1 MKNYNEIERE
11 LAIIISEV
19 MGNSFDNIADK
30 NFYEDMGFDSVSI
43 IELLVSIEE
52 RYDINLGNDLM
63 DSLYSCDKLI
73 KLLMEKANE

>member
-1 MKNYNEIERE
+1 MKNYNEIESE
-11 LAIIISEV
+11 LAFIISEV
-19 MGNSFDNIADK
+19 TGNSFDNIAEK

-73 KLLMEKANE
+73 HLIMEKANN

>member
-1 MKNYNEIERE
+1 MKNYNEIESE
-11 LAIIISEV
+11 LALIISEV
-19 MGNSFDNIADK
+19 TGNSFDNIAEK

-73 KLLMEKANE
+73 HLIMKKANN

>member
-1 MKNYNEIERE
+1 
-11 LAIIISEV
+11 
-19 MGNSFDNIADK
+19 
-30 NFYEDMGFDSVSI
+30 MGFDSVSI

-73 KLLMEKANE
+73 HLIMEKANN

>member
-1 MKNYNEIERE
+1 MKNYNEIESE
-11 LAIIISEV
+11 LARIISEV
-19 MGNSFDNIADK
+19 TGNSFDNIADK

-73 KLLMEKANE
+73 KLIMEKVND

>member
-1 MKNYNEIERE
+1 MKNYNEIESE
-11 LAIIISEV
+11 LAFIISEV
-19 MGNSFDNIADK
+19 TGNSFDNIAEK

-73 KLLMEKANE
+73 SMIMEKVNE